1 MYFIEV
7 NIDFKLNL
15 IVFLY
20 KDVIEVY
27 KLIYVIKKKVI
38 P

>member
-20 KDVIEVY
+20 KDVIEVC
-27 KLIYVIKKKVI
+27 KLIYVTKNKVI